1 MDQKQLVCMDKKE
14 QSFNQA
20 LNSSKIILNDIQF
33 APILKT
39 LKTELNKIS
48 DHIKDLVQKIG
59 QISETRLEQENYF
72 LYDNSNIINKTLY
85 TKLNK
90 NIQTS
95 GLISYFNKNT
105 ENYSDLIIL
114 KNRLKFVLRE
124 DTLREGLSLQ
134 LESIRLEKAK
144 IKKTS
149 NTIRNFAILALKK
162 DNPPGN
168 KTSWGRRND
177 ISLYIPATSQVRLK
191 WITQWRLSGTLPRR
205 LSSSSSQRLI
215 GMLWRR
221 LKEM

>member
-90 NIQTS
+90 NIQ
-95 GLISYFNKNT
+95 
-105 ENYSDLIIL
+105 
-114 KNRLKFVLRE
+114 
-124 DTLREGLSLQ
+124 
-134 LESIRLEKAK
+134 
-144 IKKTS
+144 
-149 NTIRNFAILALKK
+149 
-162 DNPPGN
+162 NPG
-168 KTSWGRRND
+168 
-177 ISLYIPATSQVRLK
+177 
-191 WITQWRLSGTLPRR
+191 
-205 LSSSSSQRLI
+205 
-215 GMLWRR
+215 
-221 LKEM
+221 

>member
-1 MDQKQLVCMDKKE
+1 MDKKE

-95 GLISYFNKNT
+95 GLISY
-105 ENYSDLIIL
+105 LL
-114 KNRLKFVLRE
+114 
-124 DTLREGLSLQ
+124 
-134 LESIRLEKAK
+134 
-144 IKKTS
+144 
-149 NTIRNFAILALKK
+149 
-162 DNPPGN
+162 
-168 KTSWGRRND
+168 
-177 ISLYIPATSQVRLK
+177 
-191 WITQWRLSGTLPRR
+191 
-205 LSSSSSQRLI
+205 
-215 GMLWRR
+215 
-221 LKEM
+221 

>member
-1 MDQKQLVCMDKKE
+1 MDKKE

-90 NIQTS
+90 NIQ
-95 GLISYFNKNT
+95 
-105 ENYSDLIIL
+105 
-114 KNRLKFVLRE
+114 
-124 DTLREGLSLQ
+124 
-134 LESIRLEKAK
+134 
-144 IKKTS
+144 
-149 NTIRNFAILALKK
+149 
-162 DNPPGN
+162 NPG
-168 KTSWGRRND
+168 
-177 ISLYIPATSQVRLK
+177 
-191 WITQWRLSGTLPRR
+191 
-205 LSSSSSQRLI
+205 
-215 GMLWRR
+215 
-221 LKEM
+221 

>member
-72 LYDNSNIINKTLY
+72 LYENSNIINKTLY

-90 NIQTS
+90 NIQ
-95 GLISYFNKNT
+95 
-105 ENYSDLIIL
+105 
-114 KNRLKFVLRE
+114 
-124 DTLREGLSLQ
+124 
-134 LESIRLEKAK
+134 
-144 IKKTS
+144 
-149 NTIRNFAILALKK
+149 
-162 DNPPGN
+162 NPG
-168 KTSWGRRND
+168 
-177 ISLYIPATSQVRLK
+177 
-191 WITQWRLSGTLPRR
+191 
-205 LSSSSSQRLI
+205 
-215 GMLWRR
+215 
-221 LKEM
+221 

>member
-124 DTLREGLSLQ
+124 DTLRKGLSLQ

-177 ISLYIPATSQVRLK
+177 ISLYIPVTSQVRLK
-191 WITQWRLSGTLPRR
+191 
-205 LSSSSSQRLI
+205 
-215 GMLWRR
+215 
-221 LKEM
+221 

>member
-1 MDQKQLVCMDKKE
+1 MDQKELVCMDKKE

-90 NIQTS
+90 NIQ
-95 GLISYFNKNT
+95 
-105 ENYSDLIIL
+105 
-114 KNRLKFVLRE
+114 
-124 DTLREGLSLQ
+124 
-134 LESIRLEKAK
+134 
-144 IKKTS
+144 
-149 NTIRNFAILALKK
+149 
-162 DNPPGN
+162 NPG
-168 KTSWGRRND
+168 
-177 ISLYIPATSQVRLK
+177 
-191 WITQWRLSGTLPRR
+191 
-205 LSSSSSQRLI
+205 
-215 GMLWRR
+215 
-221 LKEM
+221 

>member
-33 APILKT
+33 APIRKT

-124 DTLREGLSLQ
+124 DTLRKGLSLQ

-162 DNPPGN
+162 DNPPCN

-191 WITQWRLSGTLPRR
+191 
-205 LSSSSSQRLI
+205 
-215 GMLWRR
+215 
-221 LKEM
+221 

>member
-59 QISETRLEQENYF
+59 QISETRVEQENYF

-90 NIQTS
+90 NIQ
-95 GLISYFNKNT
+95 
-105 ENYSDLIIL
+105 
-114 KNRLKFVLRE
+114 
-124 DTLREGLSLQ
+124 
-134 LESIRLEKAK
+134 
-144 IKKTS
+144 
-149 NTIRNFAILALKK
+149 
-162 DNPPGN
+162 NPG
-168 KTSWGRRND
+168 
-177 ISLYIPATSQVRLK
+177 
-191 WITQWRLSGTLPRR
+191 
-205 LSSSSSQRLI
+205 
-215 GMLWRR
+215 
-221 LKEM
+221 

>member
-95 GLISYFNKNT
+95 GLISY
-105 ENYSDLIIL
+105 LL
-114 KNRLKFVLRE
+114 
-124 DTLREGLSLQ
+124 
-134 LESIRLEKAK
+134 
-144 IKKTS
+144 
-149 NTIRNFAILALKK
+149 
-162 DNPPGN
+162 
-168 KTSWGRRND
+168 
-177 ISLYIPATSQVRLK
+177 
-191 WITQWRLSGTLPRR
+191 
-205 LSSSSSQRLI
+205 
-215 GMLWRR
+215 
-221 LKEM
+221 